1 LSLES
6 IPPAKLLITAKIITV
21 GMLSK
26 NVFLK
31 SPLARYFKECTK
43 SKVKKRH
50 KTYDKTVK
58 IFLKKISIITI
69 NTYVAETIMSFSV
82 DIIGYTI
89 TSGSMPFLYD
99 EKATKGAKKKIE
111 IHVGIIMES
120 NAIIIKINSDMS
132 LLDPKKKD
140 TL

>member
-6 IPPAKLLITAKIITV
+6 TPPAKLLITAKIIIM

-31 SPLARYFKECTK
+31 SSLARHFKECAK
-43 SKVKKRH
+43 SKAKKKH

-58 IFLKKISIITI
+58 NFLKKISIITI
-69 NTYVAETIMSFSV
+69 NTYVAETIMSFRV

-89 TSGSMPFLYD
+89 TSGSTPFLYD
-99 EKATKGAKKKIE
+99 EKAIKGAKKKIE